1 MLHLTEYISFKKSEY
16 EEYELD
22 TTCTKHIIAFG
33 VREDIGQRYKWR
45 KKMQPLIMAYRAD
58 CSYLCTA
65 TDWSIANLN
74 VRIAMIGYI
83 SQMFE
88 KF

>member
-1 MLHLTEYISFKKSEY
+1 MCRGRVDFLPLAGRGMGAETLSKILGSIRRINGEK
-16 EEYELD
+16 
-22 TTCTKHIIAFG
+22 
-33 VREDIGQRYKWR
+33 

-58 CSYLCTA
+58 CSYLCTE

>member
-1 MLHLTEYISFKKSEY
+1 MEKN
-16 EEYELD
+16 
-22 TTCTKHIIAFG
+22 
-33 VREDIGQRYKWR
+33 